1 MSDSQFAERMTNLF
15 PFFKCFAMLNQVAWE
30 TLVFK
35 KQVIQGE
42 KLSLFLV
49 VLMCFVISLFCG
61 KPIHHRQCEG
71 IRANLTAGC
80 LSYPSEF

>member
-42 KLSLFLV
+42 K
-49 VLMCFVISLFCG
+49 FCLY
-61 KPIHHRQCEG
+61 HRVYSK
-71 IRANLTAGC
+71 RA
-80 LSYPSEF
+80 